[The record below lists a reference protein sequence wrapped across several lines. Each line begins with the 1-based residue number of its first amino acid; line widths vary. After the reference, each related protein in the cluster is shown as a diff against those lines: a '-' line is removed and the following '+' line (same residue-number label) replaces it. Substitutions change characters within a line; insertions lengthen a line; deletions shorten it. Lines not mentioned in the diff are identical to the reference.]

1 MKTTFSRMFSVF
13 AVVILLCL
21 LLFGISSRV
30 MLTSFLRRE
39 KRDSLRESAQVL
51 TNLASAYDA
60 VGELEYRWGDFHIG
74 LTTAAQV
81 AGTDIVLCGL
91 DGSILMCSCDEM
103 GCIHGQASVEQA
115 FIDEV
120 VSDGE
125 EFQMGTLPGLYE
137 TEHFIEGMP
146 VTSQVTGEVIGVL
159 LVAAPRA
166 QISGMLVQT
175 TTIFFYVSI
184 VVLMVAMLCSF
195 ALSRSQA
202 LSIQE
207 VAKAA
212 NRFGHGDLEARVAL
226 GGKNTVEV
234 DELAMAFNSMAESL
248 AQSERQRQEF
258 VANVSH
264 ELKTPM
270 TTIAGFMDGMLDGTI
285 PPEQHRHYMQI
296 VSDEVRRL
304 SRLVRSMLE
313 ISRLQSQGISEEKKR
328 RFDLSETIGQVLISF
343 EQRIN
348 RKHIYVDVQMPE
360 RSVWTKADPDSIT
373 QVVYNLIDNA
383 IKFCNEGG
391 MLRIILQTEGGKARV
406 TLQNTG
412 PMVDPKELP
421 LLFDRFHK
429 TDKSRSEDREGVGL
443 GLYIVK
449 TILDSHG
456 ENITAASENGL
467 TTFTFTL
474 PAVR

>member
-1 MKTTFSRMFSVF
+1 MKTTFSRMFTMF
-13 AVVILLCL
+13 AALILLCL
-21 LLFGISSRV
+21 LLLGISSRV
-30 MLTSFLRRE
+30 MLTSFLERE
-39 KRDSLRESAQVL
+39 KRQSLHNNAETLV
-51 TNLASAYDA
+51 NLASAYEA
-60 VGELEYRWGDFHIG
+60 TGELEYRWGDFHIS

-81 AGTDIVLCGL
+81 AGTDILLCNL
-91 DGSILMCSCDEM
+91 DGRVVLCSCDEM
-103 GCIHGQASVEQA
+103 DCIHENTVVEQPL
-115 FIDEV
+115 IDRIAA
-120 VSDGE
+120 DGE
-125 EFQMGTLPGLYE
+125 SFTEGTVSGTYE
-137 TEHFIEGMP
+137 QVHFLEGMS
-146 VTSQVTGEVIGVL
+146 VTSQVSGEVIGVL
-159 LVAAPRA
+159 LIAAPRA
-166 QISGMLVQT
+166 QISGMLIQT

-184 VVLMVAMLCSF
+184 LVLVVAMVCSF
-195 ALSRSQA
+195 ALSRSQSG
-202 LSIQE
+202 SIQE

-212 NRFGHGDLEARVAL
+212 TRFGHGDLEARAAV

-270 TTIAGFMDGMLDGTI
+270 TTIAGFMDGMLDGTS
-285 PPEQHRHYMQI
+285 PASQHRHYMQV

-313 ISRLQSQGISEEKKR
+313 ISRLQSQGIREEQKR
-328 RFDLSETIGQVLISF
+328 RFDLSEAIGQVLVSF

-348 RKHIYVDVQMPE
+348 RKRIYVDVQMPD

-373 QVVYNLIDNA
+373 QVIYNLIDNA

-391 MLRIILQTEGGKARV
+391 MLRIVLEPEGSKSRV
-406 TLQNTG
+406 TIQNSG
-412 PMVDPKELP
+412 PTVDPKELP

-456 ENITAASENGL
+456 ENITVTSENGL
-467 TTFTFTL
+467 TSFVFTL